1 MLRVGPNIGRDAYWE
16 QPPAKVQKDA
26 FGGKGAW
33 GKGKDSEF
41 WGPGPVSEAL
51 QVASIPGPTAV
62 PGAKGGRDVPAVA
75 LVGAGSFPAASPI
88 PGPSMGAIPGPG
100 PSLVGKGGWESWED
114 PSMAGGPP
122 PAVTL
127 AQW

>member
-1 MLRVGPNIGRDAYWE
+1 MEEFIECMQRFDIIPPDGHKELMHFKELLRPDQGELPTENPRKRRDAYWE

-41 WGPGPVSEAL
+41 WGPGPM
-51 QVASIPGPTAV
+51 AV

-75 LVGAGSFPAASPI
+75 LVGAGGFPAAAPI
-88 PGPSMGAIPGPG
+88 P
-100 PSLVGKGGWESWED
+100 
-114 PSMAGGPP
+114 
-122 PAVTL
+122 
-127 AQW
+127 